1 MAVKKNFKIK
11 SGLEVA
17 DSAVIGGVFKASGLT
32 YPTLDGLT
40 NEVIKTNGSGVLN
53 FGKLNIGD
61 LNDVNLNSLSENGL
75 LIYDSA
81 TEKWVAR
88 NELVGQDITSDGGF
102 Y

>member
-1 MAVKKNFKIK
+1 VAVKKNFKVK

-17 DSAVIGGVFKASGLT
+17 DSAVVGGVFKASGLT
-32 YPTLDGLT
+32 YPTSDGLI
-40 NEVIKTNGSGVLN
+40 NEVIKTDGSGTLN
-53 FGKLNIGD
+53 FGKLNVGD
-61 LNDVNLNSLSENGL
+61 LNDVDLLTLAHNGL

-81 TEKWVAR
+81 VEKWVAR

>member
-1 MAVKKNFKIK
+1 MAVKKNFKVK

-17 DSAVIGGVFKASGLT
+17 DSAVVGGVFKASGLT
-32 YPTLDGLT
+32 YPTSDGFI
-40 NEVIKTNGSGVLN
+40 NEVIKTNGSGTLN
-53 FGKLNIGD
+53 FGKLSVGD
-61 LNDVNLNSLSENGL
+61 LNDVDLLTLAHNGL

-81 TEKWVAR
+81 VEKWVAR